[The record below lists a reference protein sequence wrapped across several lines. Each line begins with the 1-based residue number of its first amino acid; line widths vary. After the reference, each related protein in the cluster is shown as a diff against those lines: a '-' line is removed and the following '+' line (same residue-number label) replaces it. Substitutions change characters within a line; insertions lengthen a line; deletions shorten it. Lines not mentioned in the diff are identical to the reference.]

1 MNLIFDFRFSIFNSQ
16 CWRLPSGS
24 LKFGNWRI
32 ANLIRLLAIPAI
44 ATFLASSAG
53 AQVRAPIQ
61 PGPTGSPPILRDV
74 GIDNHE
80 GDAIPP
86 DLAFRDET
94 GRSVRLADYFGRR
107 PIILALVYYRCP
119 MLCTMVLN
127 DLTRSMNSLHENA
140 GEQFDVLAISFDPN
154 ETPDLAL
161 AKKQQYIRAYRRAG
175 AEAGWHFLTGP
186 QESISRLTAAVGF
199 RYAWDAKNQQWA
211 HSSGL
216 VILTPDG
223 RIARYFYGIDYA
235 PTDLRL
241 AIAEAGARK
250 ISPPL
255 TTRVLLYCFHYDP
268 TTGRYGLLVMRLV
281 QIGGV
286 ITLLLLGGSF
296 WLMTRRDRARARSN
310 VSANA
315 NGTPQGKRSGNL

>member
-1 MNLIFDFRFSIFNSQ
+1 MNF
-16 CWRLPSGS
+16 
-24 LKFGNWRI
+24 
-32 ANLIRLLAIPAI
+32 IRLFAIPAI
-44 ATFLASSAG
+44 ATFLASIAG
-53 AQVRAPIQ
+53 AQVRAPIE
-61 PGPTGSPPILRDV
+61 PGPTGGPPVLRDV

-80 GDAIPP
+80 GDSIPF
-86 DLAFRDET
+86 DLVFRDEE
-94 GRSVRLADYFGRR
+94 GRSVRLAEYFGRR

-140 GEQFDVLAISFDPN
+140 GEQFDVLAISFDPS
-154 ETPDLAL
+154 ETPELAA

-211 HSSGL
+211 HTSGL
-216 VILTPDG
+216 VILTPEG

-241 AIAEAGARK
+241 ALAEAGARK

-255 TTRVLLYCFHYDP
+255 TTRVLLFCFHYDP
-268 TTGRYGLLVMRLV
+268 STGRYGLMVMRLV
-281 QIGGV
+281 QVGGV
-286 ITLLLLGGSF
+286 ITRLLLGGSI
-296 WLMTRRDRARARSN
+296 WLTVRRDRQGARMD
-310 VSANA
+310 VSVKANP
-315 NGTPQGKRSGNL
+315 TPEGKRISSL

>member
-1 MNLIFDFRFSIFNSQ
+1 MS
-16 CWRLPSGS
+16 
-24 LKFGNWRI
+24 
-32 ANLIRLLAIPAI
+32 AI
-44 ATFLASSAG
+44 ACWVIENWKIGNSSRFLVFLGDCHVLVAAIAL
-53 AQVRAPIQ
+53 AQVRAPVQ
-61 PGPTGSPPILRDV
+61 PGPTGGPPILRDV

-94 GRSVRLADYFGRR
+94 GRSVRLSQYFGRR

-127 DLTRSMNSLHENA
+127 DLTRCMNSLHENA
-140 GEQFDVLAISFDPN
+140 GEQFDVLAISFDPG
-154 ETPDLAL
+154 ETPDLAA

-175 AEAGWHFLTGP
+175 ADVGWHFLTGP

-211 HSSGL
+211 HASGL

-255 TTRVLLYCFHYDP
+255 ATRILLYCFHYDP
-268 TTGRYGLLVMRLV
+268 STGRYGLLVMRLV

-296 WLMTRRDRARARSN
+296 WLTARRDRRR
-310 VSANA
+310 
-315 NGTPQGKRSGNL
+315 QGGCFR